1 MVVALWPQLDHGS
14 EEGQQLKNN
23 FAFVSWISDYF
34 RPLWKKW
41 QKHIQLALVLFLTLY
56 LVSWLYGNWQSL
68 ARYDWEFDYYSL
80 AISGFPFVISVW
92 LGALGW
98 GKVLRILEPDVSW
111 DTIISIWMFS
121 LSGKYLPAG
130 TAWYVAGRMVLC
142 DRYTIKKQHASV
154 SILLEFVLV
163 VISCSVVFLISLPF
177 WQGDRPVVGIE
188 SIVLGVV
195 LLGLFIL
202 YPPVLERV
210 INLLAC
216 MVRRGAIRL
225 QLRYRD
231 TLSLLV
237 PYLAFWLSL
246 GTAFYFLC
254 NSVHPTPAS
263 FLRLVV
269 LSGAFAASWLVG
281 FLAVFAPSGLG
292 VREGTLTL
300 LLSFHMP
307 MPVAVVV
314 SLLSRVWSAIGE
326 LLTFALY
333 FGARSLIRLLMV
345 EKSVQ
350 EELEKRRR

>member
-1 MVVALWPQLDHGS
+1 MVALRTQSDHGS
-14 EEGQQLKNN
+14 EEGQRLKDNS
-23 FAFVSWISDYF
+23 AFVSWIGDYF
-34 RPLWKKW
+34 RHLWKKW
-41 QKHIQLALVLFLTLY
+41 QKYIQLALVLFPVLY
-56 LVSWLYGNWQSL
+56 LVSWLYRNWQGL
-68 ARYDWEFDYYSL
+68 ARYDWEFDYSSL
-80 AISGFPFVISVW
+80 AISVFPFVISVC

-98 GKVLRILEPDVSW
+98 GKVLRALEPDVNWSTTT
-111 DTIISIWMFS
+111 DIWMFS
-121 LSGKYLPAG
+121 LLGKYLPAG

-142 DRYTIKKQHASV
+142 DRYTIKKRHASV

-163 VISCSVVFLISLPF
+163 AISCSVVFLISLPF

-202 YPPVLERV
+202 YPPVLERI
-210 INLLAC
+210 INLLTR
-216 MVRRGAIRL
+216 MVRRGSIRL

-231 TLSLLV
+231 TLSMLV

-254 NSVHPTPAS
+254 DSVQPTPVS

-281 FLAVFAPSGLG
+281 FLAVFAPNGLG
-292 VREGTLTL
+292 VREATLTL

-314 SLLSRVWSAIGE
+314 SLLSRAWSAIGE

-333 FGARSLIRLLMV
+333 FGTRSLIRLLMV

-350 EELEKRRR
+350 EEMEKRRH